1 MQSIFDTKD
10 VGGFR
15 SHGTLIIKGMPEA
28 LLPRCAYYI
37 NKDGEKVPVLL
48 KDKQRFEKIS
58 HKMGARG
65 LRPILIT
72 YLPLVD
78 PIQTE
83 VKQRKATLKNK
94 HKMHISSSLPRL
106 DYSNSLT

>member
-10 VGGFR
+10 IGGSR

-37 NKDGEKVPVLL
+37 NKEGEKVPVLL

-78 PIQTE
+78 PI
-83 VKQRKATLKNK
+83 
-94 HKMHISSSLPRL
+94 
-106 DYSNSLT
+106 